1 MTRVDPSV
9 VYEVGEGLYG
19 TGLQCGPALTRALE
33 AISVEAVQAACG
45 HGPLGKDTF
54 DGYSTRIASLA
65 GAGAALQESMTNI
78 AVGLSGAAGLLE
90 QTDGEN
96 AERIKAADLGL
107 QLDGTALPE
116 TADVP
121 APESR

>member
-1 MTRVDPSV
+1 MTRVDPSA

-19 TGLQCGPALTRALE
+19 TGMQCGPALAQALE

-45 HGPLGKDTF
+45 HDPLGKETF
-54 DGYSTRIASLA
+54 DGYSTRIASLS
-65 GAGAALQESMTNI
+65 GSGAALQESLTNI

-96 AERIKAADLGL
+96 AERVTAADLGL
-107 QLDGTALPE
+107 QLDGTPLPE
-116 TADVP
+116 TPAVP
-121 APESR
+121 APEPR